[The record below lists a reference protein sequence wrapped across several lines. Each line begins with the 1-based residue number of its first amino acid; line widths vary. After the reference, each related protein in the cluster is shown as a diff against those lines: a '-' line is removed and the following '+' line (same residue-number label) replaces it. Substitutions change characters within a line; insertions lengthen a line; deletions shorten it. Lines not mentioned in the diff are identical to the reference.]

1 MRCPKCGHEQ
11 VPTDTCASC
20 GVVFSK
26 YYEIQKRKT
35 DKLLSVETVGN
46 AEVSSLP
53 AHTDKK
59 PAWMADLIGQAGLPW
74 NPVPTVATIALSVCF
89 AVMIFLLATV
99 DRRESNS
106 LVLFMVHNVN
116 LVFHEAG
123 HWIFG
128 VLGNETLMIL
138 GGSLNQVLIPLVVAV
153 AFWIRRDAAGFA
165 FALFWMFENFLD
177 VAVYMADARA
187 LELPLIGGLGEEAH
201 DWRNLFMRWNL
212 LAKDTLIAQYT
223 RTIGWFGMCMVWAW
237 LIWQW
242 FSSKQIEVRVGRGE

>member
-11 VPTDTCASC
+11 VPADTCTAC
-20 GVVFSK
+20 GIVFSK

-35 DKLLSVETVGN
+35 EKLLSESVDN
-46 AEVSSLP
+46 AEVPNLS
-53 AHTDKK
+53 AQTDKK
-59 PAWMADLIGQAGLPW
+59 PVFIADLMSQASLPW
-74 NPVPTVATIALSVCF
+74 NPVPTRVMIALSVCF

-99 DRRESNS
+99 DRSESNS
-106 LVLFMVHNVN
+106 LILFMVHNVN

-123 HWIFG
+123 HWMFG
-128 VLGNETLMIL
+128 ILGNETLMIL
-138 GGSLNQVLIPLVVAV
+138 GGSLNQVLIPLLVAV
-153 AFWIRRDAAGFA
+153 AFWVRRDAAGFA

-212 LAKDTLIAQYT
+212 LAKDTLIAKYAS
-223 RTIGWFGMCMVWAW
+223 TIGWIGMCVVWAW
-237 LIWQW
+237 LIGRW
-242 FSSKQIEVRVGRGE
+242 FSGKRKESV

>member
-11 VPTDTCASC
+11 APADTCASC
-20 GVVFSK
+20 GVIFSK

-35 DKLLSVETVGN
+35 KKFLSESVGN
-46 AEVSSLP
+46 AEVPNLP
-53 AHTDKK
+53 AQADKQ
-59 PAWMADLIGQAGLPW
+59 PDFIADLMGQTSLPW
-74 NPVPTVATIALSVCF
+74 NPVPTGVMIALSVCF
-89 AVMIFLLATV
+89 VVMIFLLATM
-99 DRRESNS
+99 DRSESNS
-106 LVLFMVHNVN
+106 LILFMVHNVN

-153 AFWIRRDAAGFA
+153 AFWARRDAAGFA

-187 LELPLIGGLGEEAH
+187 LELPLIGGLEEEAH

-223 RTIGWFGMCMVWAW
+223 RIIGWFGMFVVWAW
-237 LIWQW
+237 LIWRW
-242 FSSKQIEVRVGRGE
+242 FSGKRKDNV